1 MLLYAILLLIL
12 GLFLIVLEVLI
23 PSGGLLGLF
32 ATAALIASVV
42 FGYMESTTVGV
53 VMLVC
58 MIILVP
64 VTLSTGFR
72 ILPHTRIGRQL
83 INIPAVETAEQR
95 GKAGVSERSFETLV
109 GKTGRAV
116 SDLRPSGAIEIHGET
131 FSAVSDGSMIEA
143 DAEVVVRRI
152 DGNSIVVEEKT
163 GFM

>member
-1 MLLYAILLLIL
+1 
-12 GLFLIVLEVLI
+12 
-23 PSGGLLGLF
+23 
-32 ATAALIASVV
+32 
-42 FGYMESTTVGV
+42 MESTTVGI
-53 VMLVC
+53 VMLVS

-64 VTLSTGFR
+64 VTLSVGFR

-116 SDLRPSGAIEIHGET
+116 SALRPSGAIEIHGET
-131 FSAVSDGSMIEA
+131 FSAVSDGGMIDA

-152 DGNSIVVEEKT
+152 DGNSIVVEEKM
-163 GFM
+163 GLM